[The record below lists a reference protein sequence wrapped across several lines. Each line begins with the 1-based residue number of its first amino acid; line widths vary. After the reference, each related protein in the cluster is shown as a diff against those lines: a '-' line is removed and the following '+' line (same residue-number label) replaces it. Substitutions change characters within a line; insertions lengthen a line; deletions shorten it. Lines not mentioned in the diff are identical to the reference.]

1 MVSNSLINQIPDCLR
16 SDAEYAR
23 FHHLDIPGMETEELI
38 DEFHYLRAHLW
49 GSPADSWPRE
59 RVTALETELR
69 KRGRKWT

>member
-1 MVSNSLINQIPDCLR
+1 MVSNSLINLTPDPLQ

-23 FHHLDIPGMETEELI
+23 FHCSDVPDMETEELI

-59 RVTALETELR
+59 RVTVLETELR
-69 KRGRKWT
+69 NRGRKWT